1 MGTKSRAGWGKTGR
15 RFQEVTIGRGCNG
28 IRAIFRAISVNL
40 HSPHSLNSLFFAFSS
55 REPVST
61 SLENALTWGRMA
73 MRRALN
79 SLYAVTAAL
88 AAASLILIAVLIL
101 LQVALRLFG
110 TQIKSADD
118 IAGYALVA
126 TTLLGLAHTYRHNA
140 HIRVGLL
147 VERFPLG
154 SAVRGLIEKGVTLF
168 AVILMGW
175 ASWVST
181 RFVYQSY
188 IYHDVSQGLLA
199 IPLWIPQSLMAFGF
213 IVFFIA
219 LVDDLVVDMMGGVQ
233 SHLAAAGTGDE
244 MPVEK

>member
-1 MGTKSRAGWGKTGR
+1 
-15 RFQEVTIGRGCNG
+15 
-28 IRAIFRAISVNL
+28 
-40 HSPHSLNSLFFAFSS
+40 
-55 REPVST
+55 
-61 SLENALTWGRMA
+61 

-79 SLYAVTAAL
+79 SLYAITAAL

-101 LQVALRLFG
+101 LQVMLRLLG

-154 SAVRGLIEKGVTLF
+154 TKVRGMIEKGVTLF
-168 AVILMGW
+168 AALLVGW
-175 ASWVST
+175 AAWVST

-188 IYHDVSQGLLA
+188 SYHDVSQGLLA

-219 LVDDLVVDMMGGVQ
+219 LVDDLIVDVMGGVQ
-233 SHLAAAGTGDE
+233 SHLAAAASGDE